1 MNGPGRDDFTE
12 LEAMFGR
19 PRPDA
24 SARTRPHGFE
34 ERDPYLPDPR
44 QTETPVVTAADA
56 AAARTRRFRRRAV
69 AASIALVVVAI
80 VGTYIP
86 VTLLAPVPVP
96 TVSLNT
102 PAVALPTEAALT
114 LPPAM
119 ESAVSITGGDDFEA
133 LTGTKEMVGTSGGD
147 RALPI
152 ASISKLISALV
163 ILDRKP
169 LSSVDDLGPTLTF
182 SKADHDLYDKYYVL
196 GASIQPMKT
205 GSQMN
210 ERDVL
215 KTMLIVSACNYAEA
229 AATWAYGSQDAFVA
243 ATKKWLS
250 GHGLSNTRIVEP
262 TGVDPRNISTPGD
275 LVALGK
281 IAHADPVVSK
291 IVAMAKLNVPEMSN
305 IGNNNDLLGI
315 DGVDGIKTGTLDD
328 SGSNLLFSAAV
339 DIGRGAPVSVI
350 GVVLGGASRDE
361 VDSAVR
367 MLIKSLKGGF
377 HEVPLIEADTT
388 IGTYSTAW
396 GDRATVVTE
405 SGTSLFTWSNQ
416 AITAKV
422 NSAPVR
428 HGKSG
433 TVVGEIEFAS
443 PTNQAQVPL
452 VLRGAIREPDAWWRL
467 THPQRLFAH

>member
-1 MNGPGRDDFTE
+1 VTGPGRDDFTE

-24 SARTRPHGFE
+24 SARPHPRGSQPIE
-34 ERDPYLPDPR
+34 SAPHDP
-44 QTETPVVTAADA
+44 PVVSAADV
-56 AAARTRRFRRRAV
+56 AAARKRRNRRRAV
-69 AASIALVVVAI
+69 AASVGLVIVAI

-86 VTLLAPVPVP
+86 VTLLAPVPAP
-96 TVSLNT
+96 TVALST
-102 PAVALPTEAALT
+102 PTVALPTQAALS
-114 LPPAM
+114 LPPTM

-133 LTGTKEMVGTSGGD
+133 LTGSKEMVGTSGGD
-147 RALPI
+147 TALPI

-163 ILDRKP
+163 ILERKP
-169 LSSVDDLGPTLTF
+169 LSSVDDAGPTLTF

-205 GSQMN
+205 GSQMS

-215 KTMLIVSACNYAEA
+215 KTMLIVSACNYADA
-229 AATWAYGSQDAFVA
+229 AATWAYGSHEAFLA

-250 GHGLSNTRIVEP
+250 AHGLGNTRLVEP
-262 TGVDPRNISTPGD
+262 TGVDPRNVSTPAD

-291 IVAMAKLNVPEMSN
+291 IVAMARLNVPEMSN
-305 IGNNNDLLGI
+305 IGNNNDLLGTEGI
-315 DGVDGIKTGTLDD
+315 DGIKTGTLDD

-339 DIGRGAPVSVI
+339 DIGRGTPVNVI

-361 VDSAVR
+361 VDAAVR
-367 MLIKSLKGGF
+367 ILITSLKGGF
-377 HEVPLIEADTT
+377 HDVPLIEADTV

-396 GDRATVVTE
+396 GDQAKVVTE

-422 NSAPVR
+422 DSAPVR

-443 PTNQAQVPL
+443 PTNHAQVPL
-452 VLRGAIREPDAWWRL
+452 VLRGAIAEPDAWWRL